1 MFLDNRSIMNMNENE
16 IEKENNKKLIEE
28 QWEAELKLLKEL
40 YSKYHLDSMYLNI
53 LEILNVNRAVAVENS
68 IETDTERNFPMIK
81 LLLMVV
87 DYSWRTEKA
96 DLLFGNIKL
105 ARAKEVLLQIREAL
119 YPITEGSSE
128 VDIKKTLETL
138 MFIDDKIDKI

>member
-16 IEKENNKKLIEE
+16 IEKENNKKLVDK
-28 QWEAELKLLKEL
+28 QWEGELNLLREL
-40 YSKYHLDSMYLNI
+40 YSKYGIDSKYLDVLERLN
-53 LEILNVNRAVAVENS
+53 NNRAVAVENS
-68 IETDTERNFPMIK
+68 IETETERNFPMIK
-81 LLLMVV
+81 LLLMIE
-87 DYSWRTEKA
+87 DYSGRTQMA
-96 DLLFGNIKL
+96 DCLFGNIKL
-105 ARAKEVLLQIREAL
+105 ARAKEVLLQIRETL